1 MLKPHEIFQ
10 KMPQETGQSL
20 CQFLQANEKPLYKA
34 TIESLAQAKKLRP
47 VFIERK
53 PRTEQHRWLVEQLH
67 RITNNGLAAHLL
79 QVWLVGA
86 HKGLL
91 CEFLD
96 GFNIPHD
103 ENGTLESLP
112 DAPPKDA
119 VKKVVSELCDKH
131 GPDLVGIYLNAF
143 QALDEQGWQSLAEV
157 ISEEPRLRF
166 A

>member
-1 MLKPHEIFQ
+1 MLKPHEIFSR
-10 KMPQETGQSL
+10 MPTEAGQSL

-53 PRTEQHRWLVEQLH
+53 PRSDQHKWIVEQLN
-67 RITNNGLAAHLL
+67 RRANDGIAAHLL

-86 HKGLL
+86 HKALL

-112 DAPPKDA
+112 EAPPKQE
-119 VKKVVSELCDKH
+119 VQKIVSQLCDKH
-131 GPDLVGIYLNAF
+131 GTTLVGIYLNAF
-143 QALDEQGWQSLAEV
+143 QALDETGWPSLAEV
-157 ISEEPRLRF
+157 IAEDPRLQF

>member
-1 MLKPHEIFQ
+1 MLKPHEIFSR
-10 KMPQETGQSL
+10 MPMETGQAL
-20 CQFLQANEKPLYKA
+20 CQFLQVNEKPLYKA
-34 TIESLAQAKKLRP
+34 TVESLAQAKKLRP

-53 PRTEQHRWLVEQLH
+53 PRTDQHKWIVEQLN
-67 RITNNGLAAHLL
+67 RRANDGIAAHLL

-86 HKGLL
+86 NKALL

-112 DAPPKDA
+112 EAPPKQE
-119 VKKVVSELCDKH
+119 VQKVVSQLCGKH
-131 GPDLVGIYLNAF
+131 GETLVGIYLNAF
-143 QALDEQGWQSLAEV
+143 QALDETGWPSLAEV
-157 ISEEPRLRF
+157 IAEDPRLQL

>member
-1 MLKPHEIFQ
+1 MLHPHEIFQ
-10 KMPQETGQSL
+10 KMPAETGLML

-53 PRTEQHRWLVEQLH
+53 PRAEQHRWLLDQLQ
-67 RITNNGLAAHLL
+67 RTANSGLAAHLL

-112 DAPPKDA
+112 EAPPKDA
-119 VKKVVSELCDKH
+119 VKKVVAQLCEKH
-131 GPDLVGIYLNAF
+131 GPSLVGIYLNTF
-143 QALDEQGWQSLAEV
+143 QALDEQGWPSLAEL
-157 ISEEPRLRF
+157 IAEEPQLQL